1 MKALLLWYWKVSSPL
16 SQRNPLKRIRSSSL
30 NDSISLDQDS
40 RFSVRPAPYPV
51 FAEEA
56 RINRAWASSSSSIEH
71 LIPEF
76 TFQFPGTRHYFESL
90 ELSYPFVLIKELSHC
105 CCCWLLLG
113 HYHLK
118 HAQRMMCA
126 AENKQ
131 RHNLRESLKMYNPRI
146 IFRPPTPNDH
156 PPRPPASPSGH
167 QRLLLSLL
175 CCCSSTVPSPSLFVP
190 FNCPRRR
197 RCRLWNIHLG

>member
-56 RINRAWASSSSSIEH
+56 RINRAWASSSSIEH

-105 CCCWLLLG
+105 CCCCFWAIIIWSTRNG
-113 HYHLK
+113 WCARQKTNRDIIYASPLK
-118 HAQRMMCA
+118 CIIPGLYSARPRPTTIRPARLQVQVAINDYCCLFSA
-126 AENKQ
+126 AA
-131 RHNLRESLKMYNPRI
+131 
-146 IFRPPTPNDH
+146 H
-156 PPRPPASPSGH
+156 PPSRH
-167 QRLLLSLL
+167 HRCLCLSIVLDVVVV
-175 CCCSSTVPSPSLFVP
+175 CETFISVS
-190 FNCPRRR
+190 
-197 RCRLWNIHLG
+197 